1 MYLSD
6 MQSMYLI
13 ESQVG
18 SNFYQKMFELQFEP
32 DLRFVV
38 NNNTNSQIVRNF
50 VDKWLFVLYQSL
62 DAPMYKVY
70 VYDIS

>member
-32 DLRFVV
+32 DLWFVV

-62 DAPMYKVY
+62 DAPLYKVY